1 VANYTAVE
9 GYDKAN
15 GKFPNNLGNVALVDC
30 SSLGIQIGRN
40 LDGLADKIAA
50 VNNTNVSQ
58 YADLVHLIA
67 KPFYI

>member
-1 VANYTAVE
+1 MANYTAVE

-30 SSLGIQIGRN
+30 NSLGIQIGRN

-58 YADLVHLIA
+58 YAVLVHFIA
-67 KPFYI
+67 QPFYK